1 MMGNHTLVA
10 VCHPSEEG
18 WRQVLHRERARLG
31 PSDTV
36 CQQEQGRGR
45 KLVTEEPKPVGS
57 GLIIYSSF
65 SYYKKLCA
73 FASTSPACAGSR
85 VSACSHT
92 PFSETLLIRPLPPNS
107 ARMGFQF
114 VLFSPHP
121 RTDRPSSQHSQR

>member
-1 MMGNHTLVA
+1 MGNHTLVA

-57 GLIIYSSF
+57 GRFRERSQDSSWVLGTSYLASF
-65 SYYKKLCA
+65 SPREEPRQGFSCIV
-73 FASTSPACAGSR
+73 FDPHGSPQ
-85 VSACSHT
+85 V
-92 PFSETLLIRPLPPNS
+92 
-107 ARMGFQF
+107 
-114 VLFSPHP
+114 
-121 RTDRPSSQHSQR
+121 

>member
-57 GLIIYSSF
+57 GRFRDRSQDSDWALGTSWSSSF
-65 SYYKKLCA
+65 SLRGSGTKKQEVGDSEGQSVFKKGA
-73 FASTSPACAGSR
+73 FYGDDHPSLPSTLRRDALVR
-85 VSACSHT
+85 
-92 PFSETLLIRPLPPNS
+92 
-107 ARMGFQF
+107 
-114 VLFSPHP
+114 
-121 RTDRPSSQHSQR
+121 